1 MNEKS
6 LREVLRDTMWRQG
19 IVVEDKQKIAVLSHV
34 SEYYPWI
41 ANAEALVLFSQ
52 DCDLLNPSLDNEPFA
67 EFFCASF
74 IPEINPSFAFGKNPR
89 QIHLRLSNTQCL
101 SLSINHRIRIDRSL
115 LADILF
121 DHEPLMLQDSNLKI
135 LLSWLSKKYSRP
147 AYPDRF
153 NELLGQIPKLDKKML
168 NLNTSFN
175 NIKRLFFMIVP
186 NAEIAEDQSYSLTVK
201 VLLNGRFKDGVE
213 STKDE
218 ICEKLGQILSV
229 KQILIADVSCYFED
243 EITLFE
249 LGRYQ
254 MWDKEYI
261 SRRYDF
267 VL

>member
-1 MNEKS
+1 
-6 LREVLRDTMWRQG
+6 
-19 IVVEDKQKIAVLSHV
+19 
-34 SEYYPWI
+34 
-41 ANAEALVLFSQ
+41 
-52 DCDLLNPSLDNEPFA
+52 
-67 EFFCASF
+67 
-74 IPEINPSFAFGKNPR
+74 
-89 QIHLRLSNTQCL
+89 
-101 SLSINHRIRIDRSL
+101 
-115 LADILF
+115 
-121 DHEPLMLQDSNLKI
+121 
-135 LLSWLSKKYSRP
+135 
-147 AYPDRF
+147 
-153 NELLGQIPKLDKKML
+153 
-168 NLNTSFN
+168 
-175 NIKRLFFMIVP
+175 MIVP